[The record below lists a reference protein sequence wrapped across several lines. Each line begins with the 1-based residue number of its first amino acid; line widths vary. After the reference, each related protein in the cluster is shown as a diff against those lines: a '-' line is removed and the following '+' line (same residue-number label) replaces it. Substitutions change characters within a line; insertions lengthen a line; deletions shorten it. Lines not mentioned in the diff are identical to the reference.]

1 MNGSIIAAIL
11 EVIARSASYSVSIA
25 GFHQPKEPVELMKQ
39 KVK

>member
-25 GFHQPKEPVELMKQ
+25 GFHQPKEPASLKEK
-39 KVK
+39 KS

>member
-25 GFHQPKEPVELMKQ
+25 GFHQPKEPSALKEK
-39 KVK
+39 KN